1 MMLYL
6 WARRNP
12 TAHINFVEIFQ
23 FRAAFLPWFLLLFVF
38 MFGFNPKYDIIGVT
52 AGHLY
57 YYLED
62 VVPKILETEDW
73 KVLRPPKL
81 LVALCDKLQIHDFR
95 LNEEDLIFED
105 EVAQAAAAGDIGAE
119 EGEMN
124 PGDIIDDNMINDD
137 ARN

>member
-1 MMLYL
+1 
-6 WARRNP
+6 
-12 TAHINFVEIFQ
+12 
-23 FRAAFLPWFLLLFVF
+23 